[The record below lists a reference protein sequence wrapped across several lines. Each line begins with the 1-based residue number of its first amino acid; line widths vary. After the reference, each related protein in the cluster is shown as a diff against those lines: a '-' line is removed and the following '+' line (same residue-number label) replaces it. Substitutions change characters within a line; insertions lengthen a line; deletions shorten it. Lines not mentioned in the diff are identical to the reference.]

1 MEERTEEVT
10 EGRAEPIRLLRRD
23 LRAAAKLMSAA
34 EARYLVD
41 LYYQIQEFRKAT
53 ANQIRS
59 VEKTSEPI
67 LTIDWTFATMELME
81 GTIKRAL
88 EEYTDVEPSGMGA
101 YMKAV
106 VGIGPVIAA
115 GLLARIDIKKT
126 RTVGGIWRF
135 CGLDPTSVW
144 LGKKGAQDAVE
155 KHWNSKAKPE
165 ENVARLATEYHRSIE
180 SLLKLAR
187 DEKGRITKASAA
199 AALAKRPWDAQAKVL
214 CWKAGESFVKLSG
227 DDKCFYGGKYLERK
241 AMEWRNNLVGTYS
254 NQARDILAAKQFGK
268 DTTAYAWYVGHMSPG
283 LARKSLDGQG
293 DGISLLKPQKVG
305 DEIPM
310 LPPGHIH
317 ARAKRW
323 AVKLFLSHVYEEWY
337 RRVYKKEPPVIYSIA
352 MMGHIHPVKPPKQS

>member
-1 MEERTEEVT
+1 MEERTEEAT
-10 EGRAEPIRLLRRD
+10 EGRAEPIRLLRKD

-34 EARYLVD
+34 EARYQVD
-41 LYYQIQEFRKAT
+41 LYYQIQDFRKAT

-59 VEKTSEPI
+59 VEKTGEPI

-81 GTIKRAL
+81 STIKRAL
-88 EEYTDVEPSGMGA
+88 EEYTDAEPSGMGV
-101 YMKAV
+101 YMKGV

-126 RTVGGIWRF
+126 RTVGGVWRF
-135 CGLDPTSVW
+135 CGQDPTSVW

-155 KHWNSKAKPE
+155 KHWNGKATPE

-187 DEKGRITKASAA
+187 DEKGRITKASTI
-199 AALAKRPWDAQAKVL
+199 AALAKRPWDAAAKVL
-214 CWKAGESFVKLSG
+214 CWKAGESFTKLSG
-227 DDKCFYGGKYLERK
+227 RDDCFYGQKYLERK
-241 AMEWRNNLVGTYS
+241 AMEWEKNLTGAYS

-268 DTTAYAWYVGHMSPG
+268 DTTAYAWYSSKMSPS
-283 LARKSLDGQG
+283 LARRSLDGQG
-293 DGISLLKPQKVG
+293 DEISLLKPQKVG

-352 MMGHIHPVKPPKQS
+352 MMGHLHKIDPPK